1 MAITTQARSGFAL
14 VIALSLMAF
23 VLLLILSITSFVVVE
38 QQSANIAKQQLVAK
52 QNALLGLQVAI
63 GELQRRLGP
72 DQRATASADILDGSN
87 NPYTLVWHSD
97 STKGWNSAT
106 NDWSDSGA
114 TADFSLPLLSVDPA
128 KLISLTDNGKFN
140 ESLLDN
146 PVELMAITKPSDGTL
161 TSLKAERRPLVDA
174 QGATTGNYAWVAQ
187 DESLKA
193 NLKTEHGGTMTKD
206 AGGAVVDSGHKLAL
220 VETSRRLSVFPYA
233 NAAGIEI
240 EGELPFR
247 AVDPVVNGELN
258 DEYFE
263 KIQKAEDLSDL
274 ITGGLLDPADGS
286 GSKAKQL
293 APYRNHFTLNSK
305 GVLADAK
312 NGGLR
317 RDLSRG
323 LDDQYF
329 KKLHGLPVFGVDRDG
344 KVVADGVN
352 EPVGDQWNFFRDYY
366 NFYRPVDDGL
376 ADAIS
381 PENQLFGLDDAT
393 SYEPVTRMR
402 FTNQVVGRDVVHNFP
417 RVGTNPSSD
426 TGFARAQV
434 RPYEGEV
441 TPEILSNL
449 GYRTH
454 SNNLNFN
461 LSQTNWNLFTPQLR
475 PVVIRNSLKISL
487 KPILYTDPAGGVN
500 NGKYYLEFKVYPTFT
515 IWNPF
520 NVAIEFDHTLLSNN
534 PFANGYEMYLHQQGT
549 MKIKVGVIRENGTT
563 GPTGEYQ
570 LTSFSPN
577 VALINKDSLLAE
589 LGGTIMPPGKVM
601 ICGLTQNY
609 YADRNTWNPQYFTDA
624 KKTGSKSG
632 YIKLGLGTG
641 ILEANHITYSDALQ
655 GDWDKKRIY
664 YNATDILALEPL
676 NTGTGDDTYSW
687 LGQIKSKKKSGG
699 DTRCDSFYQG
709 ENANVYGFNSAITP
723 LQTVKRL
730 ADENILMPLDAI
742 DIRARTIASDTADNP
757 AFPVFA
763 QMNLMGTHPQ
773 VVNGHDSGNVDGD
786 VRMLYISK
794 LMESALSEPINGRGS
809 DGFGSYG
816 PSFIS
821 SVGKSTILLY
831 DLPRHPIVSMGD
843 FKNLVFS
850 WNEDTSP
857 RPIGASWP
865 IGTIKDLDKTFIPV
879 GSSDSAFN
887 IGAGCDA
894 SYHYND
900 TLFDSYFLSGIPSK
914 DRDKNVTFP
923 YQQSLTNAYVAE
935 GSPLANTQLVYY
947 GKPTATELLEQ
958 TVSESGKVADAFE
971 AAASHLLID
980 TPFNV
985 NSTSSIAWQAVL
997 SGFRNQVVQGVD
1009 SGKSKSYTDDGTP
1022 YIDHFVP
1029 SGKKDDLYAGHRRL
1043 SDEQLNN
1050 FSENLVEEIRDRG
1063 VAKSLG
1069 SFINRDLAGAG
1080 NNLKMSRIDEAIVN
1094 AEINSS
1100 SETVATT
1107 IWQSDIYPLDAPGY
1121 KPAAHAFGNSIVKE
1135 AGAGLPGYFK
1145 QQDILRPLAP
1155 VMTTRGDTFIIRAYG
1170 ESIDPITKSVTG
1182 RAWCE
1187 VTLQRNPDYLNEE
1200 TPAWTFP
1207 PTDAISSKFGRS
1219 FSIIDFRWLNSED
1232 TNS

>member
-1 MAITTQARSGFAL
+1 MARTAQARSGFAL

-38 QQSANIAKQQLVAK
+38 QQSANIAKQQLTAK
-52 QNALLGLQVAI
+52 QNALVGLQIAI
-63 GELQRRLGP
+63 GELQQRLGP
-72 DQRATASADILDGSN
+72 DQRATASADILDSSN

-97 STKGWNSAT
+97 PTKGW
-106 NDWSDSGA
+106 DGA
-114 TADFSLPLLSVDPA
+114 TKDWITGGDADFALPLLSVDPA
-128 KLISLTDNGKFN
+128 KLNTLISSGGEFN
-140 ESLLDN
+140 ESALDN
-146 PVELMAITKPSDGTL
+146 PVELMAITNPGNGVL

-174 QGATTGNYAWVAQ
+174 RGATTGNYAWVAQ

-193 NLKTEHGGTMTKD
+193 NLKTEHGDYQNT
-206 AGGAVVDSGHKLAL
+206 DSSLDL

-240 EGELPFR
+240 EEARPFG
-247 AVDPVVNGELN
+247 AIDPVVDGELN
-258 DEYFE
+258 DDYFE
-263 KIQKAEDLSDL
+263 KIQTAEDLGDL
-274 ITGGLLDPADGS
+274 VTSGLLEPADKS

-293 APYRNHFTLNSK
+293 APYQNHFTLNSK

-329 KKLHGLPVFGVDRDG
+329 EKLHGVPVFGVDRDG
-344 KVVADGVN
+344 NVANGIND
-352 EPVGDQWNFFRDYY
+352 PVGDQWKFFRDYY
-366 NFYRPVDDGL
+366 NFYRPVDNRL

-381 PENQLFGLDDAT
+381 SENQLFGLDDAT
-393 SYEPVTRMR
+393 SYEPSTRMR
-402 FTNQVVGRDVVHNFP
+402 FANQIVARNINHLFP
-417 RVGTNPSSD
+417 RTSSA
-426 TGFARAQV
+426 ARAQI
-434 RPYEGEV
+434 RSYEGII
-441 TPEILSNL
+441 TPEILSSLN
-449 GYRTH
+449 YND
-454 SNNLNFN
+454 SNSDLNFTIQPN
-461 LSQTNWNLFTPQLR
+461 SWNLFTAQLR
-475 PVVIRNSLKISL
+475 PVVIRNSLKISI
-487 KPILYTDPAGGVN
+487 KPVLYTDPAGGVN
-500 NGKYYLEFKVYPTFT
+500 DGKYYLEFKVYPTFT

-520 NVAIEFDHTLLSNN
+520 NVAIEFDHTLLSDN

-549 MKIKVGVIRENGTT
+549 MEIKVGVIEAGGATPPTRE
-563 GPTGEYQ
+563 YK

-589 LGGTIMPPGKVM
+589 LGGTTMPPGAVM

-609 YADRNTWNPQYFTDA
+609 YADRNDWNPQYYTNA
-624 KKTGSKSG
+624 NKTGSRSG
-632 YIKLGLGTG
+632 YIKLGLGTE
-641 ILEANHITYSDALQ
+641 ILAANHITYSDAEQ
-655 GDWDKKRIY
+655 GRWDRIY
-664 YNATDILALEPL
+664 YNATDILTLEPL
-676 NTGTGDDTYSW
+676 NTGTGNDTYSW

-699 DTRCDSFYQG
+699 ETRCDSFYQG
-709 ENANVYGFNSAITP
+709 ENANVYGSSSGTTP
-723 LQTVKRL
+723 LQTVQQL
-730 ADENILMPLDAI
+730 ALQDPVPLDAI

-757 AFPVFA
+757 PFPAFA

-773 VVNGHDSGNVDGD
+773 VVNGSGNGDVNGD

-794 LMESALSEPINGRGS
+794 LMESAQSEPINGRGS
-809 DGFGSYG
+809 DGFASYG
-816 PSFIS
+816 PSFVS
-821 SVGKSTILLY
+821 NEGFSKILLY
-831 DLPRHPIVSMGD
+831 DLPRHPIVSIGD

-879 GSSDSAFN
+879 GSSSAFSK
-887 IGAGCDA
+887 GAGCDT

-900 TLFDSYFLSGIPSK
+900 TLFDSYFLSGIPSE
-914 DRDKNVTFP
+914 DRDENVTFP
-923 YQQSLTNAYVAE
+923 YRQPLTDAYINE
-935 GSPLANTQLVYY
+935 GLPLANTQLVYY
-947 GKPTATELLEQ
+947 GKPTATEIRKQ
-958 TVSESGKVADAFE
+958 TINESGIEGDAFE

-985 NSTSSIAWQAVL
+985 NSTSRIAWQAVL
-997 SGFRNQVVQGVD
+997 SGFRNQAVQGLD
-1009 SGKSKSYTDDGTP
+1009 TGKSKSYTDEGTP
-1022 YIDHFVP
+1022 YVDHFVP

-1050 FSENLVEEIRDRG
+1050 LSENIVEEIRDRG

-1069 SFINRDLAGAG
+1069 GFINRDLAGAG

-1100 SETVATT
+1100 SETVAST
-1107 IWQSDIYPLDAPGY
+1107 IGQSDIYPLDAPGY
-1121 KPAAHAFGNSIVKE
+1121 KPAAHAFGNSIVE
-1135 AGAGLPGYFK
+1135 ETGAGLPGYFK

-1155 VMTTRGDTFIIRAYG
+1155 IMTTRGDTFVIRAYG

-1187 VTLQRNPDYLNEE
+1187 VTLQRTPDYLNKE

-1219 FSIIDFRWLNSED
+1219 FSIIDFRWLDNKD

>member
-1 MAITTQARSGFAL
+1 MRLITPMARSSKARSGFAL

-38 QQSANIAKQQLVAK
+38 QRNANIAKQQLAAK
-52 QNALLGLQVAI
+52 QNALLGLQMAI
-63 GELQRRLGP
+63 GELQQHLGP
-72 DQRATASADILDGSN
+72 DQRATASADILDSSN

-97 STKGWNSAT
+97 PTKGWDSAT
-106 NDWSDSGA
+106 KDWITGGD
-114 TADFSLPLLSVDPA
+114 ADFALPLVSVDPA
-128 KLISLTDNGKFN
+128 KLTTLISSGGEFN
-140 ESLLDN
+140 ESALDN
-146 PVELMAITKPSDGTL
+146 PVELMAVTKPSNGTL
-161 TSLKAERRPLVDA
+161 TSLKAERRPLTDA

-193 NLKTEHGGTMTKD
+193 NLKAEHGDYQNTNSD
-206 AGGAVVDSGHKLAL
+206 LDL

-240 EGELPFR
+240 EGELPFG
-247 AVDPVVNGELN
+247 AIDPVVDGGLN
-258 DEYFE
+258 ADYFE
-263 KIQKAEDLSDL
+263 KIQRAEDLGDL
-274 ITGGLLDPADGS
+274 ITSGLLEPADKS
-286 GSKAKQL
+286 GSKAEQL

-329 KKLHGLPVFGVDRDG
+329 EKLHGVPVFGIDADG
-344 KVVADGVN
+344 NVADGIN
-352 EPVGDQWNFFRDYY
+352 EPVGDQWKFFRDYY
-366 NFYRPVDDGL
+366 NFYRPIDDGL
-376 ADAIS
+376 ADTIS
-381 PENQLFGLDDAT
+381 AENQLFGLDDVT
-393 SYEPVTRMR
+393 SYEPITRMR
-402 FTNQVVGRDVVHNFP
+402 FANQIVARNINHLFP
-417 RVGTNPSSD
+417 RSFSA
-426 TGFARAQV
+426 ARAQI
-434 RPYEGEV
+434 RSYEGII
-441 TPEILSNL
+441 TPEILSSRN
-449 GYRTH
+449 YND
-454 SNNLNFN
+454 SNSDLNFTIQPN
-461 LSQTNWNLFTPQLR
+461 SWNLFTPQIR

-487 KPILYTDPAGGVN
+487 KPVLYTNPADIEN
-500 NGKYYLEFKVYPTFT
+500 DGKYYLEFKVYPTFT

-520 NVAIEFDHTLLSNN
+520 NVAIEFDHSLLSAN

-549 MKIKVGVIRENGTT
+549 MEIKVGVIEVGGARP
-563 GPTGEYQ
+563 PTREYQ

-589 LGGTIMPPGKVM
+589 LGGTTMPPGAVM

-609 YADRNTWNPQYFTDA
+609 YADRNDWNPQYFTNA
-624 KKTGSKSG
+624 NKTGSRSG
-632 YIKLGLGTG
+632 YIKLGLGTE
-641 ILEANHITYSDALQ
+641 ILAANHITYSDAAQ
-655 GDWDKKRIY
+655 GRWNRIY
-664 YNATDILALEPL
+664 YNATDILTLEPL
-676 NTGTGDDTYSW
+676 NTGTGNDTYSW

-699 DTRCDSFYQG
+699 ETRCDSFYQG
-709 ENANVYGFNSAITP
+709 ENANVYGSSSGTTT
-723 LQTVKRL
+723 LQTVQQL
-730 ADENILMPLDAI
+730 ALQDPVLLDAI

-757 AFPVFA
+757 PFPAFA

-773 VVNGHDSGNVDGD
+773 VVNGFGSGDVNGD

-794 LMESALSEPINGRGS
+794 LMASAQSEPINGRGS
-809 DGFGSYG
+809 DGFASYG
-816 PSFIS
+816 PSFVSAIGFS
-821 SVGKSTILLY
+821 KILLY
-831 DLPRHPIVSMGD
+831 DLPRHPIVSIGD

-879 GSSDSAFN
+879 GSSSAFSK
-887 IGAGCDA
+887 GAGCDT

-900 TLFDSYFLSGIPSK
+900 TLFDSYFLSGIPSE
-914 DRDKNVTFP
+914 DRDENVTFP
-923 YQQSLTNAYVAE
+923 YRQSLTDAYVTE

-947 GKPTATELLEQ
+947 EKPTAVEIRKQ
-958 TVSESGKVADAFE
+958 TVSESGIEADAFE

-997 SGFRNQVVQGVD
+997 SGFRHQAVQGVD
-1009 SGKSKSYTDDGTP
+1009 SGKSKSYKDEGTP
-1022 YIDHFVP
+1022 YVDHFVP
-1029 SGKKDDLYAGHRRL
+1029 SGNKDDLYAGHRRL
-1043 SDEQLNN
+1043 SDEQLRDL
-1050 FSENLVEEIRDRG
+1050 SENIVEEIRDRG
-1063 VAKSLG
+1063 AAKSLG
-1069 SFINRDLAGAG
+1069 GFINRDLAGAG

-1107 IWQSDIYPLDAPGY
+1107 IGQGDIYPLDAPGY
-1121 KPAAHAFGNSIVKE
+1121 KPAAHAFGNSIVE
-1135 AGAGLPGYFK
+1135 ETGAGLPGYFK

-1155 VMTTRGDTFIIRAYG
+1155 VMTTRGDTFVIRAYG
-1170 ESIDPITKSVTG
+1170 ETIDRITQKVTG

-1187 VTLQRNPDYLNEE
+1187 VTLQRTPDYLNKD

-1207 PTDAISSKFGRS
+1207 PTDAVSSKFGRS
-1219 FSIIDFRWLNSED
+1219 FSIINFRWLDNED

>member
-1 MAITTQARSGFAL
+1 MRLTTPMARTAQARSGFAL

-23 VLLLILSITSFVVVE
+23 VLLLILSIISFVVVE
-38 QQSANIAKQQLVAK
+38 QQSANIAKQQLTAK
-52 QNALLGLQVAI
+52 QNALLGLQIAI
-63 GELQRRLGP
+63 GELQQRLGP
-72 DQRATASADILDGSN
+72 DQRATASADILDSSN

-97 STKGWNSAT
+97 PTKGWDGAT
-106 NDWSDSGA
+106 NDWITGGD
-114 TADFSLPLLSVDPA
+114 ADFALPLLSVDPA
-128 KLISLTDNGKFN
+128 KLNTLISSDEFN
-140 ESLLDN
+140 ESALDN
-146 PVELMAITKPSDGTL
+146 PVELMTITKPSDGTL

-193 NLKTEHGGTMTKD
+193 NLKAEHGDYQNT
-206 AGGAVVDSGHKLAL
+206 DSSLDL

-240 EGELPFR
+240 KGDFPFG
-247 AVDPVVNGELN
+247 AIEPVVNNGELN
-258 DEYFE
+258 ADYFE
-263 KIQKAEDLSDL
+263 KIQKAEDLGDL
-274 ITGGLLDPADGS
+274 ITSGLLDPADES
-286 GSKAKQL
+286 GSKAEQL

-329 KKLHGLPVFGVDRDG
+329 EKLHGLPVFGIDADG
-344 KVVADGVN
+344 NVADGIN
-352 EPVGDQWNFFRDYY
+352 DPVGDQWKFFRDYY
-366 NFYRPVDDGL
+366 NFYRPIDDGL
-376 ADAIS
+376 ADTIS
-381 PENQLFGLDDAT
+381 AENQLFGLDDVT

-402 FTNQVVGRDVVHNFP
+402 FANQIVARNINHLFP
-417 RVGTNPSSD
+417 RPFSA
-426 TGFARAQV
+426 ARAQI
-434 RPYEGEV
+434 RSYEGII
-441 TPEILSNL
+441 TPEILYSLNYNDSN
-449 GYRTH
+449 
-454 SNNLNFN
+454 SDLNFTIQPN
-461 LSQTNWNLFTPQLR
+461 SWNLFTPQIR
-475 PVVIRNSLKISL
+475 PVVIRNSLKISI
-487 KPILYTDPAGGVN
+487 KPVLYTNPADVEN
-500 NGKYYLEFKVYPTFT
+500 DGKYYLEFKVYPTFT

-520 NVAIEFDHTLLSNN
+520 NVAIEFDHTLLSDN

-549 MKIKVGVIRENGTT
+549 MEIKVGVIEAGGATPPTRE
-563 GPTGEYQ
+563 YK

-589 LGGTIMPPGKVM
+589 LGGTTMPPGAVM

-609 YADRNTWNPQYFTDA
+609 YADRNDWNPQYYTNA
-624 KKTGSKSG
+624 SKTGSRSG
-632 YIKLGLGTG
+632 YIKLGLGTE
-641 ILEANHITYSDALQ
+641 ILAANHITYSDAAQ
-655 GDWDKKRIY
+655 GRWNRIY
-664 YNATDILALEPL
+664 YNATDILTLEPL
-676 NTGTGDDTYSW
+676 NTGTGNDTYSW

-699 DTRCDSFYQG
+699 ETRCDSFYQG
-709 ENANVYGFNSAITP
+709 ENANVYGSSSGTTP
-723 LQTVKRL
+723 LQTVQQL
-730 ADENILMPLDAI
+730 ALQDPVPLDAI
-742 DIRARTIASDTADNP
+742 DIRARTIAGDTADNP
-757 AFPVFA
+757 PFPVFA

-773 VVNGHDSGNVDGD
+773 VVNGSGNGDVNGD

-794 LMESALSEPINGRGS
+794 LMASAQSEPIDGRGS
-809 DGFGSYG
+809 DGFASYG
-816 PSFIS
+816 PSFVS
-821 SVGKSTILLY
+821 NEGFSKILLY

-879 GSSDSAFN
+879 GSSSAFGK
-887 IGAGCDA
+887 GAGCDT

-900 TLFDSYFLSGIPSK
+900 TLFDSYFLSGIPSE
-914 DRDKNVTFP
+914 DRDKIVTFP
-923 YQQSLTNAYVAE
+923 YQQSLTDSYVAE
-935 GSPLANTQLVYY
+935 GSPIANTQLVYY
-947 GKPTATELLEQ
+947 GKPTATEIREQ
-958 TVSESGKVADAFE
+958 TISESAIEADAFE
-971 AAASHLLID
+971 AAASHLLVD

-997 SGFRNQVVQGVD
+997 SGFRNQAVQGID
-1009 SGKSKSYTDDGTP
+1009 TGNAKSYTGEGTP
-1022 YIDHFVP
+1022 YVDHFVP

-1050 FSENLVEEIRDRG
+1050 LSENIVEEIRDRG

-1069 SFINRDLAGAG
+1069 GFINRDLAGED

-1094 AEINSS
+1094 AQINSS

-1107 IWQSDIYPLDAPGY
+1107 IGQDDIYPLDAPSY
-1121 KPAAHAFGNSIVKE
+1121 KPAAHAFGNSIVE
-1135 AGAGLPGYFK
+1135 ETGAGLPGYFK

-1155 VMTTRGDTFIIRAYG
+1155 VMTTRGDTFVIRAYG

-1187 VTLQRNPDYLNEE
+1187 VTLQRTPDYLNKE

-1219 FSIIDFRWLNSED
+1219 FSIINFRWLNNED
-1232 TNS
+1232 TRS

>member
-1 MAITTQARSGFAL
+1 
-14 VIALSLMAF
+14 MAF

-38 QQSANIAKQQLVAK
+38 QQSANIAKQQLAAK
-52 QNALLGLQVAI
+52 QNALVGLQIAI
-63 GELQRRLGP
+63 GELQQRLGP
-72 DQRATASADILDGSN
+72 DQRATASADILDRSN

-97 STKGWNSAT
+97 PAKVWDSET
-106 NDWSDSGA
+106 NDWIDKDGNSDD
-114 TADFSLPLLSVDPA
+114 TADFALPLLSVDPA
-128 KLISLTDNGKFN
+128 KLSTLISSGGEFN
-140 ESLLDN
+140 ESVLDN
-146 PVELMAITKPSDGTL
+146 PVELMAITNPSDGTL

-193 NLKTEHGGTMTKD
+193 NLKAEHGNYQNTNPD
-206 AGGAVVDSGHKLAL
+206 LDL

-233 NAAGIEI
+233 NAAGVRILGDFPFGAIE
-240 EGELPFR
+240 
-247 AVDPVVNGELN
+247 PVMDNGELN
-258 DEYFE
+258 ADYFE
-263 KIQKAEDLSDL
+263 KIQKAEDLGDL
-274 ITGGLLDPADGS
+274 ITSGLLEPAS
-286 GSKAKQL
+286 ASVSKAEQL

-305 GVLADAK
+305 GVLADTK

-329 KKLHGLPVFGVDRDG
+329 EKLHGLPVFGVDRDG
-344 KVVADGVN
+344 NVVADGIN
-352 EPVGDQWNFFRDYY
+352 EPVGDQWKYFRDYY
-366 NFYRPVDDGL
+366 NFYRPVDNGL

-381 PENQLFGLDDAT
+381 RENELFGLDDVT
-393 SYEPVTRMR
+393 SYKSSARMR

-417 RVGTNPSSD
+417 RLGTNPSSNN
-426 TGFARAQV
+426 GFARAQV

-441 TPEILSNL
+441 TPEILFNL

-454 SNNLNFN
+454 NNNLNFN

-475 PVVIRNSLKISL
+475 PVVIRNSLKILL
-487 KPILYTDPAGGVN
+487 KPVLYTTTPAGGAN
-500 NGKYYLEFKVYPTFT
+500 DGEYYLEFKVYPTFT

-520 NVAIEFDHTLLSNN
+520 NVAIEFEHNLLSDN
-534 PFANGYEMYLHQQGT
+534 PFANGYEMFLFQQGT
-549 MKIKVGVIRENGTT
+549 MKIKVGVIREDGTT

-609 YADRNTWNPQYFTDA
+609 YADRNSWSPRYFTNANKNGQSIDH
-624 KKTGSKSG
+624 
-632 YIKLGLGTG
+632 IKLGLGTE
-641 ILEANHITYSDALQ
+641 ILETSHITYSDAEQ

-664 YNATDILALEPL
+664 YNATDTLTLEPL

-687 LGQIKSKKKSGG
+687 LGQIKSKKKLGG
-699 DTRCDSFYQG
+699 ETRCDSFYQG
-709 ENANVYGFNSAITP
+709 ENANVYGSNTATTP

-742 DIRARTIASDTADNP
+742 DIRARTIASDTPDNP

-773 VVNGHDSGNVDGD
+773 VVDGSNSGNVNGD
-786 VRMLYISK
+786 VRLLYVAK
-794 LMESALSEPINGRGS
+794 LMESAQSEPINGRGS
-809 DGFGSYG
+809 GGFGSYG

-821 SVGKSTILLY
+821 TAGESTILLY

-879 GSSDSAFN
+879 GSSDFAFS
-887 IGAGCDA
+887 IGAGCDT

-914 DRDKNVTFP
+914 DRDEYVTFP
-923 YQQSLTNAYVAE
+923 YQQSLTDAYVNE

-947 GKPTATELLEQ
+947 GKPTATEIREQ
-958 TVSESGKVADAFE
+958 TVSESGIEADAFE

-997 SGFRNQVVQGVD
+997 SGFRNQAVQGVD
-1009 SGKSKSYTDDGTP
+1009 SGKSKRYTDDGTP
-1022 YIDHFVP
+1022 YVDHFVP
-1029 SGKKDDLYAGHRRL
+1029 SSGKDDLYAGHRRL

-1050 FSENLVEEIRDRG
+1050 LSENIVEEIKDRG

-1069 SFINRDLAGAG
+1069 GFINRDLAGAG
-1080 NNLKMSRIDEAIVN
+1080 NNLKISRIDEAIVN

-1107 IWQSDIYPLDAPGY
+1107 IGQSDIYPLDAPGY

-1135 AGAGLPGYFK
+1135 TGAGLPGYFK

-1187 VTLQRNPDYLNEE
+1187 VTLQRTPDYLNKE

-1219 FSIIDFRWLNSED
+1219 FSIVDFRWLNNGD